1 MTRVEKVMGGW
12 GWSVWLLG
20 VRQCHEDLWAWKT
33 HLKSLQ
39 QHKDK
44 EHDRRV
50 ELALCTDYDVDEFD
64 CRVGGQ
70 GRILTLGKEEVRGRC
85 HWYGIGLWVQ
95 KKVSGDETQ
104 YLANSSWGSLISRE
118 LLLNLDSF
126 CNDLL
131 DHVRMGVSLEMA
143 EQ

>member
-1 MTRVEKVMGGW
+1 MTWVEKVMGGW
-12 GWSVWLLG
+12 GWSVQSLG
-20 VRQCHEDLWAWKT
+20 MRQCHEDPWVWKI

-44 EHDRRV
+44 ECDGGV
-50 ELALCTDYDVDEFD
+50 ELALCTNYDMDEFD
-64 CRVGGQ
+64 CQVGWQ
-70 GRILTLGKEEVRGRC
+70 GRVLTLGKEEVRGRYC
-85 HWYGIGLWVQ
+85 WYGIGLQVWR
-95 KKVSGDETQ
+95 KVFGDETQ
-104 YLANSSWGSLISRE
+104 YLANSSWGSLTSQE